1 MIQLPI
7 PETTETVMRP
17 VALEV
22 VRQLMQITGLSPKTN
37 IAFFGELE
45 QNKQLNSAIGA
56 EGDDPNK
63 FAHNDKI
70 TLEVSEVFSP
80 DRVPN
85 EAVFNPENLL
95 IFNDDALDI
104 SMRPV
109 YAWMDASISVK
120 YRASNKNQAIQWR
133 DYMKSKISRNQT
145 LNLHKVSYS
154 FGIREELLYVLKELH
169 RLRENVAGYGESF
182 DEYFK
187 ANRAPSMTQLTNQ
200 SGTASLWVVPE
211 TQVQVQGYFDW
222 ELPEESVKDGS
233 GEAVTTSF
241 TYKFFYARP
250 TEVAMIYPIV
260 VHQQLLD
267 QKFRDV
273 PLEDHNDVRTSKSII
288 GRVFGAFQSDTPT
301 QEQLLE
307 YGYSIPTFDEHRPKM
322 IPKTTRRLITG
333 LVTIDDATSHYLLN
347 LGALGERQF
356 TPDVLAYMRAEYL
369 NLTKPGLCVFNVAL
383 YKNEFLIAFDPPAI
397 IIDAD
402 LNVDTVNP
410 PDLRVQYHVRISLLT
425 DLELL
430 RNQALF
436 RLQDHGRA
444 AQQIL
449 LAIDPTLKERGFLP
463 PLIGDNFVSKTS
475 LLIAIAN
482 IRPRMYP
489 ATASAQF
496 FTVQTLFVQTQKP

>member
-22 VRQLMQITGLSPKTN
+22 VRQLMQITGLSSKTN

-45 QNKQLNSAIGA
+45 QSKQLNSALGA

-70 TLEVSEVFSP
+70 TLEVTEVFSP

-85 EAVFNPENLL
+85 EAVFNPENLF
-95 IFNDDALDI
+95 IFHDTALEI

-109 YAWMDASISVK
+109 YAWMDASIAVK

-154 FGIREELLYVLKELH
+154 FGVREELLYILKELH
-169 RLRENVAGYGESF
+169 RLRENVAGYGDSF
-182 DEYFK
+182 DDYFK
-187 ANRAPSMTQLTNQ
+187 ANRTPKMTQLTNQ

-222 ELPEESVKDGS
+222 DIPEESVKDGS
-233 GEAVTTSF
+233 GEAVTVSF

-267 QKFRDV
+267 QKFRDT
-273 PLEDHNDVRTSKSII
+273 PLEDHTDVEASQSVI
-288 GRVFGAFQSDTPT
+288 GRVFDRFQSQTPT
-301 QEQLLE
+301 YEQTLE
-307 YGYSIPTFDEHRPKM
+307 YGYTIPTFDEHRPKM
-322 IPKTTRRLITG
+322 IPNATRRLVTG
-333 LVTIDDATSHYLLN
+333 LVTIDDPDSRHLLN
-347 LGALGERQF
+347 LGELGERQF
-356 TPDVLAYMRAEYL
+356 APDILTYMRAEYANL
-369 NLTKPGLCVFNVAL
+369 NKPGLCMFNVAL
-383 YKNEFLIAFDPPAI
+383 YKNEFLISFDPPAI
-397 IIDAD
+397 VIDAD
-402 LNVDTVNP
+402 LNVNTVNV
-410 PDLRVQYHVRISLLT
+410 PDMRVQYHIRVGLLT
-425 DLELL
+425 DMELL

-449 LAIDPTLKERGFLP
+449 LAIDPSLKERGYLP

-475 LLIAIAN
+475 LLVAIAN
-482 IRPRMYP
+482 IRPRRHP
-489 ATASAQF
+489 ASASAQF
-496 FTVQTLFVQTQKP
+496 FTVQNLFVQTQKP